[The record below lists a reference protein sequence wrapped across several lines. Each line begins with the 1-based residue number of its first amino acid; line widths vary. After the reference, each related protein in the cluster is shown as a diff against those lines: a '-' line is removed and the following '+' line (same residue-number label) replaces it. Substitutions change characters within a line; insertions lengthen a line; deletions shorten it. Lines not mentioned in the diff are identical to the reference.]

1 MSTTLQ
7 VFELYHKIMQSY
19 FWQDSTDKIIKR
31 LKLRGILLL
40 LLNVK
45 LQSGSKVENKEMKT
59 GISKG
64 NCSTEIDSRVYND
77 FLGHFRE
84 TFFNLIF
91 DREAEGI

>member
-1 MSTTLQ
+1 
-7 VFELYHKIMQSY
+7 MQSY

-31 LKLRGILLL
+31 LKVRGILLL

-45 LQSGSKVENKEMKT
+45 LQSGSKVENKD
-59 GISKG
+59 
-64 NCSTEIDSRVYND
+64 CSTKIDSRVYND

>member
-7 VFELYHKIMQSY
+7 VFELHHKITQRY

-45 LQSGSKVENKEMKT
+45 LQSGSKVENKGMKT
-59 GISKG
+59 GISKR
-64 NCSTEIDSRVYND
+64 NCSTEIDSRVDND